1 MARAPAIL
9 LLVPLGTASAATV
22 ALAAC
27 GKRAAPEAHR
37 AVRIGPLGATVD
49 APPDW
54 EVTALGK
61 GSFRVGAGPA
71 EQVVVRE
78 IAFPPATLD
87 ELYATECARAI
98 GPGTKTATPTGALIV
113 ECRLASTRPDG
124 EAVELVHVASL
135 IRAGGRG
142 IKCHF
147 GIDGDAEV
155 AAAVCRSLRP

>member
-1 MARAPAIL
+1 MTRASSAL
-9 LLVPLGTASAATV
+9 LLVPLGAALV
-22 ALAAC
+22 VAAC

-37 AVRIGPLGATVD
+37 AVRIGQLGATVD
-49 APPDW
+49 APPSW

-61 GSFRVGAGPA
+61 GSYRVGAGPG

-78 IAFPPATLD
+78 VAFPPSTIE
-87 ELYATECARAI
+87 ELYATECARAT

-113 ECRLASTRPDG
+113 ECRLGSTQPDG

-135 IRAGGRG
+135 IRAGNRG

>member
-9 LLVPLGTASAATV
+9 LFVPLGAA
-22 ALAAC
+22 AAAAAAC
-27 GKRAAPEAHR
+27 GKQAAPEAHR
-37 AVRIGPLGATVD
+37 AVRVGELGATVD
-49 APPDW
+49 APPGW

-61 GSFRVGAGPA
+61 GSYRVGTGRG

-78 IAFPPATLD
+78 VAFPPATID
-87 ELYATECARAI
+87 ELYATECARGV
-98 GPGTKTATPTGALIV
+98 GPGTRVVTPTGAMIV

-124 EAVELVHVASL
+124 EEVELVHVASL

-147 GIDGDAEV
+147 GIDGDAEI
-155 AAAVCRSLRP
+155 ATAVCRSLRP